1 MKISDI
7 KDLLSKNEEDLQKR
21 IEEITVRLAY
31 STGMCPGSTS
41 DPQ

>member
-21 IEEITVRLAY
+21 IEEITVRE
-31 STGMCPGSTS
+31 C
-41 DPQ
+41 